1 MVYPRPPMTFICTKC
16 NWKKTITHINCIRF
30 FLHAPD
36 VVVKKLQYVVQVS
49 SRFYWQH
56 LRQVLFLNV
65 DIVIFIFR

>member
-1 MVYPRPPMTFICTKC
+1 M
-16 NWKKTITHINCIRF
+16 
-30 FLHAPD
+30 
-36 VVVKKLQYVVQVS
+36 VVKKLQYVVQVS